1 MSESIHLAT
10 RIDRLSRRAS
20 AAGPDHGL
28 LEEIG
33 DLLGQ
38 GYLCALAADARNERL
53 AERLEQLVASVDQP
67 KEALQ
72 IRRISLEKRV
82 GEANVATLRD
92 RLAIL
97 RDQFSRLRA
106 LPHAG

>member
-20 AAGPDHGL
+20 AAAPGDGL

-33 DLLGQ
+33 DLLAQ

-53 AERLEQLVASVDQP
+53 AERLEQLVASVEQP
-67 KEALQ
+67 EKALQ
-72 IRRISLEKRV
+72 IRRILLQKRA
-82 GEANVATLRD
+82 GEANVAILRD
-92 RLAIL
+92 RLALL